1 LEHEEEETLKM
12 RDAYNARRLYL
23 IETFK
28 SMGLSCFTPE
38 GAFYVFPQYCGTGFS
53 SDEFVAKLFSEE
65 KLLVIPGDRFW
76 TEEGEG
82 FIRISYAYS
91 LDVLKEAMK
100 RLAHFLKAHP
110 RKCLILFH
118 SSKRFSSRRPLRSF
132 LFGASHERIF
142 ERRDYLFLGI
152 HHGLARDARQDVRG
166 DRVYRSSR
174 RPFGRHPFVCKA

>member
-1 LEHEEEETLKM
+1 MKERTIYISGFSKAFAMTGWRLGYACGPAEIIQRLKKIHNFTLLAAPTISQFAAVEALEHEEEETLKM

-38 GAFYVFPQYCGTGFS
+38 GAFYVFPNIAGRGLS

-65 KLLVIPGDRFW
+65 KLLVIPGTAFGP
-76 TEEGEG
+76 EGEG

-110 RKCLILFH
+110 RK
-118 SSKRFSSRRPLRSF
+118 
-132 LFGASHERIF
+132 A
-142 ERRDYLFLGI
+142 
-152 HHGLARDARQDVRG
+152 
-166 DRVYRSSR
+166 
-174 RPFGRHPFVCKA
+174 